1 VKRHATRRTGWWI
14 PGALLLFAG
23 VIGAGP
29 VLACSC
35 LSPEPDEFVA
45 EIGILFRGAL
55 VSERQLPPSSD
66 CGDQNCMLEGLF
78 RVEES
83 LKGTLG
89 QTVRL
94 TYYAPDFMCSPS
106 FQVGQTVVVAGY
118 GDAERGYETDDC
130 TQFETTYDAEPSDAE
145 AYPVLAAAARQR
157 AWLATL
163 AGAAEKDPG
172 NPVPL
177 IAQARFLAA
186 TSGTLEAIGLLD
198 RALAADPL
206 QRDAVLLKAE
216 ILSARKHDHQALAL
230 IEPYLSAR
238 PDDVEAK
245 RQQVLSLIRIGRIAD
260 VAKDWRDF
268 STLEA
273 GDLDFSKRDLAG
285 ASFRGGRLR
294 DISFAAANLQR
305 ANLSGLEL
313 WSGGDFSSADLAG
326 ADLRKSHISS
336 AKFSAA
342 NLSGADLRHASL
354 SGDFT
359 GADLTGAKAS
369 HAGFPDNLYAP
380 NSFVSFVRVKARG
393 LVANQSFFANPDF
406 TDADLS
412 GADFRR
418 ASLWSPQFIGTDLRR
433 ANFAGASLLRSFDGQ
448 VAASLARADLTGTL
462 LQGADLTGSKLNDAT
477 LDSADL
483 TNAKL
488 SAADLRGASFKDAT
502 LTGTDL
508 ATALYD
514 DATTW
519 PAGFDPV
526 AAGAIKQQ

>member
-268 STLEA
+268 STLDA
-273 GDLDFSKRDLAG
+273 NDLDFSKRDLAG
-285 ASFRGGRLR
+285 ASFRGGRLGNIR
-294 DISFAAANLQR
+294 FAAANLQR
-305 ANLSGLEL
+305 ANLSGVEMWL
-313 WSGGDFSSADLAG
+313 GGDFSSADLSS
-326 ADLRKSHISS
+326 ADLRKAGID
-336 AKFSAA
+336 ARFSGA
-342 NLSGADLRHASL
+342 NLSGADLRDASL

-359 GADLTGAKAS
+359 GADLTGANAS
-369 HAGFPDNLYAP
+369 HAGFSNHYEPSI
-380 NSFVSFVRVKARG
+380 SFARVKAPG
-393 LVANQSFFANPDF
+393 LVADDSFFASADF

-412 GADFRR
+412 GADFRN
-418 ASLWSPQFIGTDLRR
+418 ATFWSPQFIGTDLRR
-433 ANFAGASLLRSFDGQ
+433 ANFAGASFRGFDGP
-448 VAASLARADLTGTL
+448 AASLARANLTGAS
-462 LQGADLTGSKLNDAT
+462 LQGADLIGAKLNNAT
-477 LDSADL
+477 LDGADL

-488 SAADLRGASFKDAT
+488 RAADLRGASFKDAT
-502 LTGTDL
+502 LSGADL

-514 DATTW
+514 DATLW
-519 PAGFDPV
+519 PAGLDPL
-526 AAGAIKQQ
+526 AAGAVKQQ